1 MERSI
6 RRIAIPIVSCILTL
20 TMFRVFFFVGYVPSS
35 SMEPT
40 IPSKSFILANRT
52 AYWFSEPQ
60 VGDWV
65 IVHVGFALNK
75 IDEAKAQETL
85 SLMSELAS
93 QNAPA
98 SAQ

>member
-1 MERSI
+1 MCLAVPAKIIEI
-6 RRIAIPIVSCILTL
+6 QNQTNALCDFNGIQKTVDVSLIT
-20 TMFRVFFFVGYVPSS
+20 
-35 SMEPT
+35 
-40 IPSKSFILANRT
+40 
-52 AYWFSEPQ
+52 EPQ

>member
-1 MERSI
+1 MCLAVPAKIIEI
-6 RRIAIPIVSCILTL
+6 QNQTNALCDFNGIQKTVDVSLIT
-20 TMFRVFFFVGYVPSS
+20 
-35 SMEPT
+35 EP
-40 IPSKSFILANRT
+40 R
-52 AYWFSEPQ
+52 

-75 IDEAKAQETL
+75 IDETKAQETL

>member
-1 MERSI
+1 MCLAVPAKIIEI
-6 RRIAIPIVSCILTL
+6 ENQTHALCDFNGIQKTVDVSLIT
-20 TMFRVFFFVGYVPSS
+20 
-35 SMEPT
+35 
-40 IPSKSFILANRT
+40 
-52 AYWFSEPQ
+52 EPQ

-75 IDEAKAQETL
+75 IDETKAQETL